1 MQLNEEKDRDV
12 TITLNLD
19 DKIVIQPVKA
29 LKEIPNEAES

>member
-1 MQLNEEKDRDV
+1 MQMNEDKSKYV